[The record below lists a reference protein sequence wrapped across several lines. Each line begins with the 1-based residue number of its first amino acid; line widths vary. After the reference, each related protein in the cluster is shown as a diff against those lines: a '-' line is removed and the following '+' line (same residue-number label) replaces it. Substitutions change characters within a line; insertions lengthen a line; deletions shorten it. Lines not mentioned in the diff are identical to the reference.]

1 MSTLH
6 DAPTYLPERLPARGA
21 GMLDAHALAAA
32 LARPIVFVD
41 LETTGADAQ
50 RDRITEIGVVEVGP
64 DGITEWDTLVDPQAS
79 IPPFIQGMTGITEDM
94 VRGQPTFESLAEA
107 LAERLQGRLFV
118 AHNARFDYGF
128 LKNEFRRAGITFR
141 ADVLCTVRLSRA
153 LYPSVERHGLDAL
166 IARFGLTPKGRHRAL
181 ADAELLWQFWQ
192 KIHDQYSVDLVE
204 SAVRSLVKHASLPAG
219 LTETALDDV
228 PDRAGVYLFHGDD
241 DAPLYVG
248 KSIHLRQRIRAHFAG
263 DHSHEKEMRLAR
275 AVRRVEWRETGGE
288 IGALLMEAHLV
299 KTLQPLHNRQLR
311 HTREL
316 FAWELPP
323 GLSTPRLRSDLQ
335 VDFSRHPHLHG
346 VFASRAAAL
355 AHLRTLADA
364 HQLCPATLGLEP
376 GAQRGN
382 PCFARQVH
390 RCAGACVGEES
401 FADHR
406 ARVIEALAP
415 SALQPWP
422 FAGAIA
428 WREGTAPQPWH
439 VVEDWCY
446 LGSVPDLD
454 AAAALLAQP
463 LPALAPVPS
472 AAPAV
477 LPRFDV
483 DTYQI
488 LLPRLAMLH
497 ATAVPLAAARP
508 FALTPPPPPSATAPE
523 RIAVRPPAAGRSR
536 QRPASPQQEPLFA

>member
-1 MSTLH
+1 MSTFH
-6 DAPTYLPERLPARGA
+6 DAPTYLLERLPAHGA

-64 DGITEWDTLVDPQAS
+64 DGISEWDTLVDPQAS
-79 IPPFIQGMTGITEDM
+79 IPPFIQGMTGITEEM

-192 KIHDQYSVDLVE
+192 KIHEQYSVDLVE
-204 SAVRSLVKHASLPAG
+204 SAVKSLIKRASLPAG

-248 KSIHLRQRIRAHFAG
+248 KSVHLRQRIRAHFSG
-263 DHSHEKEMRLAR
+263 DHTHEKEMRLAR
-275 AVRRVEWRETGGE
+275 AVRRVAWHETGGE
-288 IGALLMEAHLV
+288 VGALLMEAHLV
-299 KTLQPLHNRQLR
+299 KSLQPLHNLQLR
-311 HTREL
+311 QSSEL
-316 FAWELPP
+316 FSWELPH
-323 GLSTPRLRSDLQ
+323 GLSAPRLRSDRH

-346 VFASRAAAL
+346 VFASRAAAI
-355 AHLRTLADA
+355 AHLRVLADA
-364 HQLCPATLGLEP
+364 HQLCLTTLGLETSVR
-376 GAQRGN
+376 RGN

-401 FADHR
+401 FAAHR
-406 ARVIEALAP
+406 ERLAAALTP
-415 SALQPWP
+415 SVLQPWP

-428 WREGTAPQPWH
+428 WREAQGPWH
-439 VVEDWCY
+439 IVEDWCY
-446 LGSVPDLD
+446 LGSVPALD
-454 AAAALLAQP
+454 AAATLLAN
-463 LPALAPVPS
+463 PA
-472 AAPAV
+472 
-477 LPRFDV
+477 RFDA

-488 LLPRLAMLH
+488 LQPRLAQLQ
-497 ATAVPLAAARP
+497 AEAVPIADSRP
-508 FALTPPPPPSATAPE
+508 FELTPPAPPGVTRITGRTQAPT
-523 RIAVRPPAAGRSR
+523 RSR
-536 QRPASPQQEPLFA
+536 PRASTTQQDLLFA